1 MGQDLAKIAPIPL
14 PDVHRPAKLTSLPRW
29 VEERC
34 ECLKMDM
41 QPGPSGRYQ
50 QTPVLPKEMIPSET
64 QRGLITNHASAI
76 DSILGMTPENDYQHG
91 QQVALSIGKLLL
103 ALPSK
108 ESGDLAMEAKSEAYM
123 AALEDVPFWA
133 VQEAMRRWYRGEY
146 GSKHDYRWQPAPSV
160 LRELAMIETYRV
172 RSVRRKLTQ
181 LIDAKPPI
189 EYGEDHCRRMREKIA
204 SLGIAFQSTSG
215 SSGGSTS

>member
-1 MGQDLAKIAPIPL
+1 
-14 PDVHRPAKLTSLPRW
+14 
-29 VEERC
+29 
-34 ECLKMDM
+34 
-41 QPGPSGRYQ
+41 
-50 QTPVLPKEMIPSET
+50 
-64 QRGLITNHASAI
+64 
-76 DSILGMTPENDYQHG
+76 MTPENDYQHG

-172 RSVRRKLTQ
+172 RSVRRRLTQ
-181 LIDAKPPI
+181 LVNAKPPI
-189 EYGEDHCRRMREKIA
+189 EYGEDHCQRMREKIA
-204 SLGIAFQSTSG
+204 SLGIALQSSRGNT
-215 SSGGSTS
+215 GGQA

>member
-1 MGQDLAKIAPIPL
+1 
-14 PDVHRPAKLTSLPRW
+14 
-29 VEERC
+29 
-34 ECLKMDM
+34 MDM

-50 QTPVLPKEMIPSET
+50 QTPVLPKEMIPSEM
-64 QRGLITNHASAI
+64 QRGLIINHALAI

-123 AALEDVPFWA
+123 AALEDIPFWA

-146 GSKHDYRWQPAPSV
+146 GAKHDYRWQPAPSV

-172 RSVRRKLTQ
+172 RSVRRKLAQ

-189 EYGEDHCRRMREKIA
+189 EYGEDHCQRMREKIA

-215 SSGGSTS
+215 SSGRSTS